1 MKATLE
7 FNLPEEQEEY
17 ENAVRA
23 PKLKTALWNIVQSL
37 RSIDKYEELSDGER
51 KMIVRVR
58 EIVHEQ
64 LQDNEVD
71 I

>member
-7 FNLPEEQEEY
+7 FSLPEEQEDFD
-17 ENAVRA
+17 NAVRA
-23 PKLKTALWNIVQSL
+23 PKLKSALWNIVQLL

-58 EIVHEQ
+58 ELVHEQ
-64 LQDNEVD
+64 LVDNEVD